1 MKKIIIISSLITIG
15 MSFSLGLS
23 FVNKDIKEVK
33 ATIDINDY
41 SACETAHTNNNAN
54 GLLKALRN
62 ITSEGDAG
70 SYNQLWTTYNTAYV
84 REDGKIFDYYSS
96 ITNYVPGGSA
106 QGANYS
112 KEGDA
117 YNREHSIPKSWWGGS
132 QSNQGADPFIVVP
145 TDGYVNNARGNLSF
159 GVVKT
164 ATKTFSNSKVGS
176 ADETYGISGTVF
188 EPDDSVKGDFA
199 RIVFYAIAKYSA
211 SYGWTADDG
220 YKCFSDDANTNYG
233 LTNGAIKLF
242 SYWSELDPVS
252 DWERS
257 VNDKLA
263 VIQGN
268 RNPFID
274 HPEYANTLWGNNSNY
289 TEYTHSGSYT
299 SATLTSISLDTTNVT
314 KTFYEGG
321 TFSYSGLVV
330 TAHYDNGNTRI
341 VNPSNVSAPNMNG
354 LGTKTVTVTYT
365 EKGVSKTATYQINI
379 VTKTITSISASVNK
393 TYYVGE
399 TISTSDIT
407 VKDNFNDSVT
417 GFIFSNDNYQFTYED
432 ASSGG
437 NLTTKTFNNAISY
450 QGLYCD
456 LNIQVQRKAYE
467 EPIGSIIDVITA
479 DDLPA
484 TTTSYVSFDDIQIN
498 SEALYAGNSAKNT
511 SGNIQLRS
519 KNSNSGI
526 VSTTSGGVIS
536 SVKVT
541 FGGSGTALIYGSNTA
556 YSSANDLYVDSKQG
570 TQVGSTTSTSTII
583 FDDEYH
589 YVGIRSSS
597 GALYLSSIEITYG
610 AEGNENPY
618 NVANYIMYEDN
629 NNQCVNKFSVA
640 QGYFNDLSKE
650 DKNIFMTSDDYV
662 LSSAKERL
670 LAWASY
676 HHKTISLLDGEYQIQ
691 GSRLLSTFMH
701 IHSFVAVIVAVTST
715 VAITVVISYFYFR
728 KKKKQ

>member
-1 MKKIIIISSLITIG
+1 MKKIIIISSLITLG
-15 MSFSLGLS
+15 MSFSFGLS
-23 FVNKDIKEVK
+23 FINKDVKEVK

-41 SACETAHTNNNAN
+41 SACETAHANNNAN

-70 SYNQLWTTYNTAYV
+70 SYNQLWSTYNTAYV

-96 ITNYVPGGSA
+96 ITNYVPGGNA
-106 QGANYS
+106 QGANYK

-117 YNREHSIPKSWWGGS
+117 YNREHSIPKSWWGGAE
-132 QSNQGADPFIVVP
+132 SNQGADPFIVVP
-145 TDGYVNNARGNLSF
+145 TDGYVNNGRSNYPF
-159 GVVKT
+159 GMVKS
-164 ATKTFSNSKVGS
+164 ATDTYSNSKRGS
-176 ADETYGISGTVF
+176 ADTSYGYSGTVF
-188 EPDDSVKGDFA
+188 EPHDSVKGDFA
-199 RIVFYAIAKYSA
+199 RINFYAIAKYED
-211 SYGWTADDG
+211 SYSWTKG
-220 YKCFSDDANTNYG
+220 EGSICFTGNSSTNFG
-233 LTNGAIKLF
+233 LTNYSIKLF

-341 VNPSNVSAPNMNG
+341 VNPSNVGSPNMNG

-393 TYYVGE
+393 TFYVGE

-456 LNIQVQRKAYE
+456 LNVQAQRKAYE

-484 TTTSYVSFDDIQIN
+484 TSTSYTPFSGLKIN
-498 SEALYAGNSAKNT
+498 SEALYAGNTAKNS
-511 SGNIQLRS
+511 SGNIQLNN
-519 KNSNSGI
+519 KNSNIGI
-526 VSTTSGGVIS
+526 VSTASGGVIT
-536 SVKVT
+536 SVKINV
-541 FGGSGTALIYGSNTA
+541 GSGGNTVQVYGSNNA
-556 YSSANDLYVDSKQG
+556 YSSANDLYVDSKKG
-570 TQVGSTTSTSTII
+570 TLVGSTSSTNTIT
-583 FDDEYH
+583 FNDEYH

-676 HHKTISLLDGEYQIQ
+676 YHKDIDLIDDEYQIITASKNMININH
-691 GSRLLSTFMH
+691 GSNLL
-701 IHSFVAVIVAVTST
+701 VII
-715 VAITVVISYFYFR
+715 AISVSIFSILSIGTYILIKKR
-728 KKKKQ
+728 K

>member
-1 MKKIIIISSLITIG
+1 

-23 FVNKDIKEVK
+23 FINKDVKEAK

-41 SACETAHTNNNAN
+41 SACETAYNNNSGSAM
-54 GLLKALRN
+54 LTALRN
-62 ITSEGDAG
+62 ITAPGKAG
-70 SYNQLWTTYNTAYV
+70 LYDDLWTTYKKAYV
-84 REDGKIFDYYSS
+84 RADGKIFDYYSS
-96 ITNYVPGGSA
+96 ITNYDPGGSA
-106 QGANYS
+106 QGANYK

-399 TISTSDIT
+399 TISASDIT

-467 EPIGSIIDVITA
+467 KPIGSIIDVITA
-479 DDLPA
+479 DDLAA
-484 TTTSYVSFDDIQIN
+484 TSTSYTSFTGVQIN
-498 SEALYAGNSAKNT
+498 SDAIYAGNTAKNS
-511 SGNIQLRS
+511 SGNIQLNS
-519 KNSNSGI
+519 KNSNIGI
-526 VSTTSGGVIS
+526 VSTASGGIIT
-536 SVKVT
+536 SVKINV
-541 FGGSGTALIYGSNTA
+541 GSGSNTVQVYGSNNA
-556 YSSANDLYVDSKQG
+556 YSSANDLYVSSKQG

-676 HHKTISLLDGEYQIQ
+676 HHKTISLLDGEYQFQ
-691 GSRLLSTFMH
+691 GSRLLSTFVH
-701 IHSFVAVIVAVTST
+701 SHSFVAVIA
-715 VAITVVISYFYFR
+715 AIISLISLAAIGGYIYLKKAKKKLISY
-728 KKKKQ
+728 K